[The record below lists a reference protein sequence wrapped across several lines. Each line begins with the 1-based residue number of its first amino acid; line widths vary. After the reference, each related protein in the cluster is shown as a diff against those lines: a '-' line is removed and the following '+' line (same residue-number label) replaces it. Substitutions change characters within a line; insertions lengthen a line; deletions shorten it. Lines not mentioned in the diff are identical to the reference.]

1 MYASLIVVEYC
12 CRREWKHRLVP
23 HPGIDVDAEGAVA
36 VEREEAVAV
45 EREEVLRPH
54 VVAGFGEQRHELRTI
69 ARPNRLTACWSS
81 PRRSITKLSSTMPPS
96 MPVPETIGR
105 QPVAATSLS

>member
-1 MYASLIVVEYC
+1 MYASLLVVEYC
-12 CRREWKHRLVP
+12 CRREWKRRLVP

-36 VEREEAVAV
+36 VEG
-45 EREEVLRPH
+45 EEVLRPH
-54 VVAGFGEQRHELRTI
+54 VVVGFGEQRHELRAI

-105 QPVAATSLS
+105 QPVAATSQS